1 MHTVVVTRELADEHP
16 NLVKA
21 VYHTFST
28 AKDRMQE
35 QYVNGMTFNNMNIM
49 LPWFSNLMRRRLVN
63 PYS

>member
-21 VYHTFST
+21 VYRAFCA

-35 QYVNGMTFNNMNIM
+35 QYVN
-49 LPWFSNLMRRRLVN
+49 PHS
-63 PYS
+63 PCQ